1 PGDVLDIEI
10 VEVANT
16 RAIVI
21 VMPDGMLHYD
31 LAGGIQAKDL
41 TLPQLERKLV
51 ERLQEHYPFPIVSIN
66 INSAQSKSYTILG
79 QVNKPGTYPM
89 AQPTRL
95 LEAISGAGGFLSS
108 ELGGKTQDIADLKRS
123 IVVRNNKVVPADFH
137 ALVTEGDMSQN
148 IYVRP
153 GDYIF
158 LPAEGND
165 KVYVLGAVNRPT
177 GVPYSSRVTVISAVA
192 AAQGPRTD
200 GYTLRSI
207 LLRGSVREP
216 KAAEVNLNAIL
227 KGRANNFH
235 LEPGDIL
242 WVPKEPWYKL
252 EEYAKVAAESAAT
265 SIALQQSFDHFGAEE
280 NANNV
285 TQQIDVTPE
294 LDPVVEPEPEPAP
307 APEPLVAAD
316 PGIPDAG
323 GVAP

>member
-1 PGDVLDIEI
+1 
-10 VEVANT
+10 
-16 RAIVI
+16 
-21 VMPDGMLHYD
+21 
-31 LAGGIQAKDL
+31 
-41 TLPQLERKLV
+41 
-51 ERLQEHYPFPIVSIN
+51 
-66 INSAQSKSYTILG
+66 
-79 QVNKPGTYPM
+79 
-89 AQPTRL
+89 
-95 LEAISGAGGFLSS
+95 
-108 ELGGKTQDIADLKRS
+108 
-123 IVVRNNKVVPADFH
+123 
-137 ALVTEGDMSQN
+137 MSQN